1 MMPKQDGWHVLQ
13 TLLNQPDTSRIPV
26 IVCSVLKQKELAL
39 SLGATAFVEKPI
51 TEQALLSALDALEE
65 M

>member
-1 MMPKQDGWHVLQ
+1 VLQ